1 MEKTKHASS
10 KWLTLIIVAFAGG
23 LITKLPYLRETYME
37 PLQQATGAT
46 LTQLGILMS
55 AYGIVNFIC
64 YFPGGV
70 LADKFSCKSLI
81 VFSCISTALA
91 GFWYWTLPGF
101 IWLVVIHAIF
111 AITTVFTFWAAM
123 VKSINRLGDADEQ
136 GRLFGMLEGGR
147 GLVGTLVAFGSV
159 AVFGWAADAI
169 GGMKNAILYYSILML
184 VAGILAW
191 IFMENDKPQ
200 KSTAAGKKESTLKVK
215 DFLEVAKMPRV
226 WLCGMLGICNYSALI
241 FHGYVT
247 GYLSNAFGLS
257 DTVVGNLSVIR
268 TYFMMMVGAFVAG
281 FVADKIGSRIKFIKY
296 AFVGMAVFASLY
308 VLIPTKGA
316 GIPLVIVNF
325 IVYGLCLYGI
335 KALYFSTIDEVLVPK
350 RLAGTASGVIS
361 LVTYAP
367 EIFLYTVSGNM
378 VDKYANTATP
388 LAGYHHCFIA
398 MAVLSAI
405 GFVCGFVLLRMN
417 KKAIEEAKANGSFTD
432 STLSVEE

>member
-1 MEKTKHASS
+1 MEKQKHASS

-81 VFSCISTALA
+81 VFSCIGTALA

-111 AITTVFTFWAAM
+111 AVTTVFTFWAAM

-169 GGMKNAILYYSILML
+169 GGMKNAILYYSLLML
-184 VAGILAW
+184 VAGVLAW

-200 KSTAAGKKESTLKVK
+200 KNTAAGKKENSLKVK

-281 FVADKIGSRIKFIKY
+281 FVADKVGSRIKFIKY
-296 AFVGMAVFASLY
+296 AFIGMAVFASLY

-367 EIFLYTVSGNM
+367 EMFLYTVSGNM

-398 MAVLSAI
+398 MAILSAI

-417 KKAIEEAKANGSFTD
+417 KKAIEEAKANGSFKD

>member
-1 MEKTKHASS
+1 MEKQKHASS

-81 VFSCISTALA
+81 VFSCIGTALA

-111 AITTVFTFWAAM
+111 AVTTVFTFWAAM

-169 GGMKNAILYYSILML
+169 GGMKNAILYYSLLML
-184 VAGILAW
+184 VAGVLAW

-200 KSTAAGKKESTLKVK
+200 KNTAAGKKENSLKVK

-281 FVADKIGSRIKFIKY
+281 FVADKVGSRIKFIKY

-367 EIFLYTVSGNM
+367 EMFLYTVSGNM

-398 MAVLSAI
+398 MAILSAI

-417 KKAIEEAKANGSFTD
+417 KKAIEEAKANGSFKD

>member
-1 MEKTKHASS
+1 MKQKNATLTK
-10 KWLTLIIVAFAGG
+10 WMTLIIVAFAGG
-23 LITKLPYLRETYME
+23 LITKLPYLRETYMA
-37 PLQQATGAT
+37 PLQAATGAT
-46 LTQLGILMS
+46 MTELGLIMS

-81 VFSCISTALA
+81 VVSCFGTALA
-91 GFWYWTLPGF
+91 GLWYWTMPTF

-111 AITTVFTFWAAM
+111 AITTVFTFWTAM
-123 VKSINRLGDADEQ
+123 VKSINRLGTADEQ
-136 GRLFGMLEGGR
+136 GTLFGLLEGGR
-147 GLVGTLVAFGSV
+147 GLVGTVVAFGSV
-159 AVFGWAADAI
+159 AVFGWAADEI
-169 GGMKNAILYYSILML
+169 GGMQNAILYYSILL
-184 VAGILAW
+184 GVAGVLAL
-191 IFMENDKPQ
+191 IFMENDKP
-200 KSTAAGKKESTLKVK
+200 KKDASGKPENALKMK

-226 WLCGMLGICNYSALI
+226 WLCGMLGICTYSALI
-241 FHGYVT
+241 FHGYIT
-247 GYLSNAFGLS
+247 GYLSEAFGLS
-257 DTVVGNLSVIR
+257 ATVVGNLSVIR

-281 FVADKIGSRIKFIKY
+281 FIADKMGSRIKFMKY
-296 AFVGMAVFASLY
+296 AFIGMTVFSSLY

-367 EIFLYTVSGNM
+367 EMFLYTLSGAM
-378 VDKYANTATP
+378 VDKYVGTATP
-388 LAGYHHCFIA
+388 LKGYHNCFIA

-405 GFVCGFVLLRMN
+405 GFICGYLLLKMN
-417 KKAIEEAKANGSFTD
+417 KKAIEEAKANGTYG
-432 STLSVEE
+432 V